1 MSKKTNKQITSG
13 IGYDGLRPERRN
25 MVGSHVKQDTP
36 RVTIN
41 KPYQLGSTEKQAFNP
56 ERPIEL
62 SEEYM
67 GRRHGMLQ
75 LTNRSDCMLT
85 QQQKDSIATIL
96 NSPREKFNMR
106 HMFANEQLKKQ
117 IGSITKTGLVMINA
131 LDEYEALDA
140 ALALIGDII
149 TAKPL
154 EARREF
160 LCVKDLTS
168 GSVHRQNLL
177 KHMNRLL
184 SADADYPTLDI
195 VTGDYANAEIVL
207 VDPLMLTNA
216 SRESNT
222 DYLRELREKMVDM
235 NILAVVPTFGER
247 PTFDNNGDGFVSR
260 HAAEVS
266 IKDESNATIQARN
279 NVDVAIDVRFTKT
292 TFEFM
297 TCLRKNRGFT
307 AELDTIE
314 WFQLPLGSDCPNF

>member
-1 MSKKTNKQITSG
+1 MSEKTNKLITSG
-13 IGYDGLRPERRN
+13 YAYNDLHVERRN
-25 MVGSHVKQDTP
+25 MAGSQIKQGAP
-36 RVTIN
+36 RVTID
-41 KPYQLGSTEKQAFNP
+41 KPYQLGSPEKQAFNP
-56 ERPIEL
+56 ESPIEL

-67 GRRHGMLQ
+67 GRRHGMMQ
-75 LTNRSDCMLT
+75 LTARPDCMLT

-106 HMFANEQLKKQ
+106 HMFANEQLKNQ
-117 IGSITKTGLVMINA
+117 IGSITKTGLVMVNA

-140 ALALIGDII
+140 ALALIGDLI

-184 SADADYPTLDI
+184 SADAEDPTLDI

-207 VDPLMLTNA
+207 VDPLMLTNE
-216 SRESNT
+216 SRERDTN
-222 DYLRELREKMVDM
+222 YLRELREKMIDM
-235 NILAVVPTFGER
+235 NILAVVPTFGGR
-247 PTFDNNGDGFVSR
+247 PTFDNHGDGFVNR

-266 IKDESNATIQARN
+266 IKDESNATVLARN

-297 TCLRKNRGFT
+297 TCLRKNRGFA
-307 AELDTIE
+307 AELDTFE